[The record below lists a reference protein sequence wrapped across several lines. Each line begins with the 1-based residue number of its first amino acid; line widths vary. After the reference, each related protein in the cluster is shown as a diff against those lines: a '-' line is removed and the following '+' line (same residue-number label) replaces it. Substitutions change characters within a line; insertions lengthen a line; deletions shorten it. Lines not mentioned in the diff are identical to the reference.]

1 MNPNKPSPQEVSM
14 YLKKWAV
21 SQKNDYVPK
30 EKCLIKL
37 FSNHPQNIQ
46 LSIVLRKA
54 KLLNKLYNT
63 RISSS
68 HIELVAERI
77 VDLSIDQRLAN
88 LDLTLVNDIANNE
101 KTKRNYSF
109 AAKYCSFHYP
119 EDYPIYDSIVDEV
132 LRHFNQEDNFG
143 YFTKVYL
150 KDYPTF
156 HEVLMTF
163 IKFYGL
169 EKFKLKEI
177 DHYLWLVGKDLK
189 KCKTQGL

>member
-1 MNPNKPSPQEVSM
+1 MKPNKPSPEEVSK

-21 SQKNDYVPK
+21 LQKNDYVPK
-30 EKCLIKL
+30 ESYLMGL
-37 FSNHPQNIQ
+37 FSKFPNNVR
-46 LSIVLRKA
+46 LSVVLFKA
-54 KLLNKLYNT
+54 KSLNERYKT

-68 HIELVAERI
+68 HIELVAKHI

-88 LDLTLVNDIANNE
+88 RDLTLVNDIADNK

-119 EDYPIYDSIVDEV
+119 EGYPIYDSIVDEV
-132 LRHFNQEDNFG
+132 LRHFNQEDDFS
-143 YFTKVYL
+143 YFTKDNL

-163 IKFYGL
+163 IKVYGL

-189 KCKTQGL
+189 ECKTQGK